1 MKTTVVQLRSNAFV
15 SWKKIWQNRKINGRC
30 LSHCFEETYR
40 ERQCLR
46 KLKDWRLRN
55 YSFLVHIFPHF
66 KKTHRFLSTS
76 LSKMWITNFKF
87 RRNRDHCI
95 GPLWTVVFWKE
106 NKIKLFHVFWNVLS
120 SVLYC
125 EVPETMNQTK
135 MDPSSTDDPATC
147 VLFDCGSSIN
157 LSHCIKM
164 PSVAGI
170 LIHFSFFL
178 RLVYGISVS
187 K

>member
-1 MKTTVVQLRSNAFV
+1 MTKTGKSTEDVFHIALMRPIKSSNVWENSGMTFKKLLV
-15 SWKKIWQNRKINGRC
+15 SYPYIFFLTFKKN
-30 LSHCFEETYR
+30 HCF
-40 ERQCLR
+40 
-46 KLKDWRLRN
+46 
-55 YSFLVHIFPHF
+55 
-66 KKTHRFLSTS
+66 LSRS
-76 LSKMWITNFKF
+76 LCITNFKIK
-87 RRNRDHCI
+87 RNWDHCT